1 MTHLPAIQLY
11 TVREAMAE
19 DRASTL
25 RQLADMGYGAIE
37 VHRPT
42 DDPAG
47 LRALIEDLGLKVCAA
62 HAGDAVGNPEPG
74 PVFEAIASLGTDLAV
89 VPGGRPKEDRSTRD
103 GIERIADEVNRLLP
117 YAQAA
122 GLRLGYHNHDHEL
135 TRIDGQYALD
145 RLLDQVDDE
154 MFLEVDT
161 YWAAAGG
168 ADVLELLGRYGDRVK
183 VLHLK
188 DGPGVRGPANV
199 ALGEG
204 SLAVAE
210 YVAAAPYAWRV
221 VEFDKCET
229 DIFDAVARSHDYL
242 ARLAS

>member
-19 DRASTL
+19 DRAGTL
-25 RQLADMGYGAIE
+25 RRLADIGYGAVE
-37 VHRPT
+37 AHRPT

-47 LRALIEDLGLKVCAA
+47 FRTLTEDLGLKVCAA

-74 PVFEAIASLGTDLAV
+74 PVFEAIASLGTELAV
-89 VPGGRPKEDRSTRD
+89 VPGGRPKEDRSTPD
-103 GIERIADEVNRLLP
+103 GIERIAGEVNRLLP

-122 GLRLGYHNHDHEL
+122 GLHLGYHNHDHEL
-135 TRIDGQYALD
+135 TGIDGRYALD
-145 RLLDQVDDE
+145 LLLDQVDLAV
-154 MFLEVDT
+154 FLEVDT

-168 ADVLELLGRYGDRVK
+168 ADVPELLSWYGDRVK

-204 SLAVAE
+204 SLPIAD
-210 YVAAAPYAWRV
+210 YVATAPDAWRV

-242 ARLAS
+242 ARLAN